1 LMVFG
6 LLVVT
11 ATPVHRIPERMRQL
25 FGGLMAPDGGPSSGL
40 GILGEEEPA
49 KPKRKPRAKAAEPAV
64 EESVGGENERPY
76 DTPVVAP
83 ERQPK
88 AKAKTPPP
96 PPERTQPPAE
106 SEHLYIPT
114 RVIEGDYELTAP
126 ALLKPGTPPK
136 PRTRANDEVVEAL
149 TGVMEQFN
157 IDAEVT
163 GFTRGPTVTRYEIE
177 LGPAVKVEKV
187 TALTK
192 NISLAV
198 KSADVRIQSPI
209 PGKSAIGVEIPNTD
223 KDIVSLGDVMRST
236 AATSD
241 DHPMLVGLG
250 KDVEGSNVVANLAK
264 MPHVLVAGA
273 TGAGKSTCI

>member
-1 LMVFG
+1 PWPSDGQEAIQRAGGMIGFAASGPLSSLITPWVTGVLLGMLMVFG

-64 EESVGGENERPY
+64 EEPVGGENERPY

-83 ERQPK
+83 EPQPK

-96 PPERTQPPAE
+96 PPEPTPPPAE
-106 SEHLYIPT
+106 SEQLSIPS
-114 RVIEGDYELTAP
+114 RVIEGDYELPAP

-209 PGKSAIGVEIPNTD
+209 PGKSAI
-223 KDIVSLGDVMRST
+223 
-236 AATSD
+236 
-241 DHPMLVGLG
+241 
-250 KDVEGSNVVANLAK
+250 
-264 MPHVLVAGA
+264 
-273 TGAGKSTCI
+273 